1 MSGHSKWSS
10 IKHKK
15 AKEDNKRGKVFTKL
29 IKELT
34 MAAREGGGDPD
45 SNSRLRNAIQSAKSA
60 NMPSDNID
68 RAIKKG
74 TGELPGVSYEEI
86 TYEGYGP
93 HGVAII
99 VEIVTDN
106 KNRATAEIRHVF
118 DKYHGNLGALG
129 SVNWMFDSKGIITLP
144 ESEGKDEDKL
154 MEIILEA
161 GAEDMTKEDDLI
173 VISTDSHNLYNVKN
187 ALDESNIKYDS
198 VELTKIPQTIVKLNE
213 KQAESVLKL
222 MHSLDDLD
230 DVQNTYSN
238 FDIPDDIMEKI
249 LNK

>member
-15 AKEDNKRGKVFTKL
+15 AKEDDKRGKVFTKL

-74 TGELPGVSYEEI
+74 TGELPGVLYEEI

-161 GAEDMTKEDDLI
+161 GAEDMTKEDNLI
-173 VISTDSHNLYNVKN
+173 VVSTDSHNLYNVKN

-198 VELTKIPQTIVKLNE
+198 VELTKIPQTTVKLNE

>member
-1 MSGHSKWSS
+1 MR
-10 IKHKK
+10 
-15 AKEDNKRGKVFTKL
+15 DMV
-29 IKELT
+29 
-34 MAAREGGGDPD
+34 P
-45 SNSRLRNAIQSAKSA
+45 
-60 NMPSDNID
+60 
-68 RAIKKG
+68 
-74 TGELPGVSYEEI
+74 
-86 TYEGYGP
+86 
-93 HGVAII
+93 
-99 VEIVTDN
+99 
-106 KNRATAEIRHVF
+106 
-118 DKYHGNLGALG
+118 
-129 SVNWMFDSKGIITLP
+129 
-144 ESEGKDEDKL
+144 DKL

>member
-93 HGVAII
+93 
-99 VEIVTDN
+99 
-106 KNRATAEIRHVF
+106 R
-118 DKYHGNLGALG
+118 
-129 SVNWMFDSKGIITLP
+129 
-144 ESEGKDEDKL
+144 
-154 MEIILEA
+154 
-161 GAEDMTKEDDLI
+161 
-173 VISTDSHNLYNVKN
+173 
-187 ALDESNIKYDS
+187 
-198 VELTKIPQTIVKLNE
+198 
-213 KQAESVLKL
+213 
-222 MHSLDDLD
+222 
-230 DVQNTYSN
+230 
-238 FDIPDDIMEKI
+238 
-249 LNK
+249 

>member
-15 AKEDNKRGKVFTKL
+15 AKEDDKRGKVFTKL

-74 TGELPGVSYEEI
+74 TGELPGVLYEEI

-99 VEIVTDN
+99 VEVVTDN

-173 VISTDSHNLYNVKN
+173 VVSTDSHNLYNVKN

-198 VELTKIPQTIVKLNE
+198 VELTKIPQTTVKLNE